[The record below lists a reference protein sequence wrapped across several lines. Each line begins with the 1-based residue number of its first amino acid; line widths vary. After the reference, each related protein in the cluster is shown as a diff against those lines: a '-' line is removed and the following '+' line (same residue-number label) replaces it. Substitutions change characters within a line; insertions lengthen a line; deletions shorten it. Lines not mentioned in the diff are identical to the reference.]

1 MKADVGPLGSPWEAL
16 GKFPKICSRA
26 LGFESLLVGSWAMSR
41 QTGRHQNLISRVLEE
56 ERECIEKMGEKCSKV
71 GVARRCYRWEPAHEQ
86 QTAAERPQTMITI
99 QVTTYTRLLGAR
111 RFWLGD
117 CPGEL

>member
-26 LGFESLLVGSWAMSR
+26 LGFENLLVGSWAMSR

-71 GVARRCYRWEPAHEQ
+71 GVARRP
-86 QTAAERPQTMITI
+86 
-99 QVTTYTRLLGAR
+99 VGAR
-111 RFWLGD
+111 ARATNGRRTAPNDDNYTGD
-117 CPGEL
+117 HLY